1 MDVKEG
7 GLALAR
13 FYKLEDDTW
22 INIDTIVT
30 MKYLRESDETYIFSC
45 DDPSEHFVQKGD
57 ITFQILN
64 ANNELTMHDKNVAN
78 QIFKKF
84 MSSISS
90 IVSKLD
96 QMYRK
101 G

>member
-1 MDVKEG
+1 M
-7 GLALAR
+7 AR
-13 FYKLEDDTW
+13 FYRLEDGDTW
-22 INIDTIVT
+22 INLDTIVS
-30 MKYLRESDETYIFSC
+30 MRYSREDDATYIFSC

-57 ITFQILN
+57 VTSSILN
-64 ANNELTMHDKNVAN
+64 ANNELTMHDKNLAN

-84 MSSISS
+84 MSSMAS